1 MSTAPQNTGQISDGY
16 HTFDELYRYRMLYHA
31 WAVKAWQQAGW
42 PVVKS
47 QRHHDGQLCFGG
59 GWFIV
64 TAQLPT
70 GQVSNHYR
78 DLYWYLFDC
87 PAVDCAPEWDGHT
100 PQQAADRIE
109 KTLRNLTYT
118 FWKGQIVTCAWQ
130 GCGKSLALCDQKLVD
145 ALNDLDPGMM
155 FDVGNPPATSW
166 IYVNGK
172 GFYCP
177 RHWHMDPDDEHWKLG
192 PREDS

>member
-1 MSTAPQNTGQISDGY
+1 MSTTAQDTGQISDGY

-31 WAVKAWQQAGW
+31 WAVKAWQRAGW

-64 TAQLPT
+64 TAQLPS

-78 DLYWYLFDC
+78 TLYWNLFDC
-87 PAVDCAPEWDGHT
+87 PVVDCAPEWDGHT

-109 KTLRNLTYT
+109 KTLRNPTQT
-118 FWKGQIVTCAWQ
+118 FWKGRRSSAPGRDAGRAWSCATSGWWML
-130 GCGKSLALCDQKLVD
+130 S
-145 ALNDLDPGMM
+145 
-155 FDVGNPPATSW
+155 TSW
-166 IYVNGK
+166 IPGS
-172 GFYCP
+172 C
-177 RHWHMDPDDEHWKLG
+177 
-192 PREDS
+192 SS